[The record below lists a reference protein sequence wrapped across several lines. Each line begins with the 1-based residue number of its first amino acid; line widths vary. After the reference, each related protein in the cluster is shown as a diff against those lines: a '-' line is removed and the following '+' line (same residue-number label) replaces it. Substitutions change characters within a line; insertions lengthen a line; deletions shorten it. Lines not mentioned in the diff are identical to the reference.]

1 MSHQELAERFA
12 AYLRTSELPDGL
24 FAPDVFC
31 DLNVP
36 QWRFQLQGAEAFA
49 QWGKSESP
57 HGSEVRLGRVRAA
70 GNTVAV
76 ETETVTGRVYS
87 RSLWLL
93 RTDTAGLID
102 EVVFYCTGPWD
113 QATIERQAR
122 EAPMIRP

>member
-1 MSHQELAERFA
+1 MSPDELAQRFA

-36 QWRFQLQGAEAFA
+36 QWRFQLQGAEALA

-57 HGSEVRLGRVRAA
+57 HGSQVRLGRVRAA
-70 GNTVAV
+70 GDTVAV
-76 ETETVTGRVYS
+76 ETEITTDGHYS

-93 RTDTAGLID
+93 RVDGAGLVD
-102 EVVFYCTGPWD
+102 EVVFYCTGPWSA
-113 QATIERQAR
+113 ATVERQAR
-122 EAPMIRP
+122 EAPMIRA